1 MVVASV
7 LYVSTE
13 CPVIPANAHPD
24 SGAMDGRDANRPKFE
39 RVVNQIST
47 APTMPNVVRI
57 EPVFAARVSSPKE
70 PYVWMSTNVP
80 GNPISAGLLLL
91 VPILRVVMNAVVNLR

>member
-13 CPVIPANAHPD
+13 CPVIHAIAHPD
-24 SGAMDGRDANRPKFE
+24 SGAMVGRDANRPKFKLVAN
-39 RVVNQIST
+39 RIST

-57 EPVFAARVSSPKE
+57 EPVVAARVSSPKE
-70 PYVWMSTNVP
+70 PYVWMSMNVP

-91 VPILRVVMNAVVNLR
+91 VPILRVVMNAVANLR

>member
-13 CPVIPANAHPD
+13 CPVILANAHPD
-24 SGAMDGRDANRPKFE
+24 SGAMVGRDANRPKFE
-39 RVVNQIST
+39 PVANQIST
-47 APTMPNVVRI
+47 ALTMPNVVRI
-57 EPVFAARVSSPKE
+57 EPVVAARVSSPKE
-70 PYVWMSTNVP
+70 PYAWMSTNVP

-91 VPILRVVMNAVVNLR
+91 VPTLRVVMNAVVNLR